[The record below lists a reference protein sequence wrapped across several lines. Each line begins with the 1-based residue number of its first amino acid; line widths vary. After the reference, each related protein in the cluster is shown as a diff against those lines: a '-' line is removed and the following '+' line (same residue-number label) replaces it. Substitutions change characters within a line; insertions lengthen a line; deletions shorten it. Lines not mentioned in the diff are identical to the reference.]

1 MFTLHQIVFSVLFD
15 NLSSVPLLFNIG
27 DGPFP
32 GVIDMYGDEGG
43 LIEFRSSL
51 LATRGF
57 AALSLPYFD
66 FEDLPKV
73 MKEFKLEYFE
83 EAARFLRRHSKVSV
97 MRQLSGQGRI
107 WQSCPSDGG
116 DFFGVSVSAGQV

>member
-1 MFTLHQIVFSVLFD
+1 
-15 NLSSVPLLFNIG
+15 
-27 DGPFP
+27 
-32 GVIDMYGDEGG
+32 MYGDEGG

-73 MKEFKLEYFE
+73 MKEFNLEYFE
-83 EAARFLRRHSKVSV
+83 EAARFLQRHPKVSV
-97 MRQLSGQGRI
+97 MRDLSRQGTRKDFVVM
-107 WQSCPSDGG
+107 PKGG
-116 DFFGVSVSAGQV
+116 CDFLGVSAYAGQV

>member
-1 MFTLHQIVFSVLFD
+1 
-15 NLSSVPLLFNIG
+15 
-27 DGPFP
+27 
-32 GVIDMYGDEGG
+32 MYGDEGG

-73 MKEFKLEYFE
+73 MKEFQLEYFE
-83 EAARFLRRHSKVSV
+83 EAARFLQRHPKVSV
-97 MRQLSGQGRI
+97 MRHLSGQGRI
-107 WQSCPSDGG
+107 RAQVVAAI
-116 DFFGVSVSAGQV
+116 FFGISVSSGKV

>member
-1 MFTLHQIVFSVLFD
+1 
-15 NLSSVPLLFNIG
+15 
-27 DGPFP
+27 
-32 GVIDMYGDEGG
+32 MYGDEGG

-51 LATRGF
+51 LATHGF

-83 EAARFLRRHSKVSV
+83 EAARFLQRHPKVSV
-97 MRQLSGQGRI
+97 MRDLSGQGRI
-107 WQSCPSDGG
+107 RQSCPTGG
-116 DFFGVSVSAGQV
+116 DFFFFLEY

>member
-1 MFTLHQIVFSVLFD
+1 
-15 NLSSVPLLFNIG
+15 
-27 DGPFP
+27 
-32 GVIDMYGDEGG
+32 MYGDEGG

-83 EAARFLRRHSKVSV
+83 EAARFLRRHPKVSV
-97 MRQLSGQGRI
+97 MRGLSGRGRI
-107 WQSCPSDGG
+107 WQSCPSGGG
-116 DFFGVSVSAGQV
+116 DFFGVSVSAGQVSAQ

>member
-1 MFTLHQIVFSVLFD
+1 
-15 NLSSVPLLFNIG
+15 
-27 DGPFP
+27 
-32 GVIDMYGDEGG
+32 MYGDEGG

-73 MKEFKLEYFE
+73 MKELKLEYFE
-83 EAARFLRRHSKVSV
+83 EAARFLQRHPKVSAWEITAEDKGACGSHTYVVV
-97 MRQLSGQGRI
+97 MFLRGY
-107 WQSCPSDGG
+107 
-116 DFFGVSVSAGQV
+116 